1 APRAPTAPAPA
12 PPAGRGRGAG
22 PAPGPRGG
30 AAPADADHF
39 ERDAEEVR
47 ARMAAMQRG
56 WQRGR
61 EHNADPDDP
70 TAPGTTPEGDGR

>member
-1 APRAPTAPAPA
+1 QLREADRK
-12 PPAGRGRGAG
+12 AGTDKQT
-22 PAPGPRGG
+22 
-30 AAPADADHF
+30 AAPAAPDSF

-61 EHNADPDDP
+61 RHTADPDDP